1 MVASFCFQNL
11 LNNFFDPYFRRSTIL
26 FSKLQC
32 VENSVG
38 QALENAFLLFPWNFM
53 QLSFGLCFNITNWI
67 KPSCFCEKVLCLGD
81 GSEMIPNN
89 QTGPILTDH
98 NKKIIV
104 TAGAVLYVFILYLY
118 CNLTLVLLKVLLL
131 VSDKFAVWKRLGLGI
146 ESVRIQTCRRRAEAW
161 KLRFDS
167 CLFHYLCLLYHLIV
181 SFALILYKL

>member
-1 MVASFCFQNL
+1 MCWEL
-11 LNNFFDPYFRRSTIL
+11 CRS
-26 FSKLQC
+26 
-32 VENSVG
+32 G
-38 QALENAFLLFPWNFM
+38 PWECISTTKFM

-67 KPSCFCEKVLCLGD
+67 KPSCFCEKVLSLGD

-104 TAGAVLYVFILYLY
+104 TAGPVLYVFILYLY

-181 SFALILYKL
+181 SFALVLYKL